1 MAYLCCPQWI
11 FCREGTLDG
20 IINAA
25 PLGSAGRMDRVC
37 RKGSGRGWQICSQG
51 IWVGGGSA
59 GRGGE
64 GAEGEEGVGR
74 GRDAQIRQVPNVGF
88 NQKTIQF
95 IEKPNEPP
103 KTMILFLF
111 MVIIRDVP

>member
-11 FCREGTLDG
+11 FCRGGTLDG

-51 IWVGGGSA
+51 IWVGGVLA
-59 GRGGE
+59 GRGGQ
-64 GAEGEEGVGR
+64 GWGR
-74 GRDAQIRQVPNVGF
+74 GGRGGPEGSLR
-88 NQKTIQF
+88 
-95 IEKPNEPP
+95 PP
-103 KTMILFLF
+103 ISLNKN
-111 MVIIRDVP
+111 